1 MNFFN
6 KEKKMR
12 TKTLFITILFL
23 LSAALLSA
31 CGNLAAQ
38 PAVAQGETPIQ
49 RTLNV
54 TGKGKATLT
63 PEIAYVTIGVHTEDE
78 NASQAVDANNQQSQK
93 VADALKAFQIDAAD
107 VQTNNF
113 SIYPQQ
119 QYDNEGKFQGIK
131 YVVDNTVFVTLR
143 DIDQLG
149 DLLDAVVEAGAN
161 TINSV
166 QFDVEDREAALS
178 EARAAA
184 VADAQKQ
191 AQELAKAAGVT
202 LGQVQNINSY
212 GGGTPIP
219 LYDYKG
225 GFGGGAAAAE
235 ASVPV
240 SPGQM
245 VLTVEVN
252 MVYEIE

>member
-1 MNFFN
+1 
-6 KEKKMR
+6 MR
-12 TKTLFITILFL
+12 TKTLFITTLLL
-23 LSAALLSA
+23 LSAVLLSA

-38 PAVAQGETPIQ
+38 PVVAQGETPIQ

-54 TGKGKATLT
+54 TGKGKATLI
-63 PEIAYVTIGVHTEDE
+63 PEIAYVSIGVHTEDE
-78 NASQAVDANNQQSQK
+78 NASQAVSANNQQSQK
-93 VADALKAFQIDAAD
+93 VADTLKAFEIDPAD
-107 VQTNNF
+107 VQTSNF

-131 YVVDNTVFVTLR
+131 YVVENTVFVTLR

-149 DLLDAVVEAGAN
+149 DLLDAAVRAGAN
-161 TINSV
+161 SINSV

-184 VADAQKQ
+184 VDDAKKQ

-225 GFGGGAAAAE
+225 GFGGGAAVAE
-235 ASVPV
+235 SSVPV

>member
-1 MNFFN
+1 
-6 KEKKMR
+6 MR
-12 TKTLFITILFL
+12 TKTLFIPLVLL

-31 CGNLAAQ
+31 CSGLAAQ
-38 PAVAQGETPIQ
+38 PVVAQGETAMQ
-49 RTLNV
+49 RTLTV
-54 TGKGKATLT
+54 IGKGKATII
-63 PEIAYVTIGVHTEDE
+63 PEIVYVTIGVHTENE
-78 NASQAVDANNQQSQK
+78 NASEAVTANNQQSEK
-93 VADALKAFQIDAAD
+93 VANALKAFDIEETD
-107 VQTNNF
+107 VQTSNF

-143 DIDQLG
+143 DISQLG
-149 DLLDAVVEAGAN
+149 DLLDAVVKAGAN
-161 TINSV
+161 SINSV

-184 VADAQKQ
+184 VKNAEKQ

-202 LGQVQNINSY
+202 LGQVQTIGSY
-212 GGGTPIP
+212 SGGTPIP

-225 GFGGGAAAAE
+225 GYGGGAAMAE
-235 ASVPV
+235 AGVPV

-252 MVYEIE
+252 MVYEIK

>member
-1 MNFFN
+1 
-6 KEKKMR
+6 MR
-12 TKTLFITILFL
+12 TKTLFITTLLL
-23 LSAALLSA
+23 LSAVLLSA

-38 PAVAQGETPIQ
+38 PVVAQGETPIQ

-54 TGKGKATLT
+54 TGKGKATLI
-63 PEIAYVTIGVHTEDE
+63 PEIAYVSIGVHTEDE
-78 NASQAVDANNQQSQK
+78 NASQAVSANNQQSQK
-93 VADALKAFQIDAAD
+93 VADALKAFEIDPAD
-107 VQTNNF
+107 VQTSNF

-149 DLLDAVVEAGAN
+149 DLLDAAVRAGAN
-161 TINSV
+161 SINSV

-184 VADAQKQ
+184 VDDAKKQ

-225 GFGGGAAAAE
+225 GFGGGAAVAE
-235 ASVPV
+235 SSVPV